1 MAASVPQ
8 TMTAIEYAG
17 GGGPEV
23 VRLAERPVPLPRGGE
38 VLVRVHSAGGNPPHL
53 IQRSGG

>member
-23 VRLAERPVPLPRGGE
+23 VRLAERPVPLPGVG
-38 VLVRVHSAGGNPPHL
+38 
-53 IQRSGG
+53 